1 MIRYQSRTS
10 TTLLRWISILFILAA
25 VMMFV
30 WQLVRYSQVRSA
42 YPPGLKIAGVPV
54 GGLSTQLAAQ
64 RIEQAY
70 SIAVEIRYGDAVI
83 QVKPAAIGFE
93 LNLDAMLAEAE
104 LQRVNQPFWS
114 SFWDFLWNQLPVPV
128 EVPLRAKISEDRLRS
143 YLQSEVAVRYDR
155 PASAAVPV
163 PGSTSFQSGQPGTQ
177 LDIERAITLIED
189 ALKSPTSRTVNLTYN
204 RLSPSRPSL
213 QTLQVLLK
221 QIIDVSKFEGITEL
235 YMLNLQNHQ
244 EIHFAYQS
252 GKNIPPDIAFTAAST
267 IKIPI
272 MITIFQRTAEPA
284 PKDVTDSVARMVEF
298 SENAPADALMEKLL
312 DKTLGPLEV
321 TKSIQALG
329 LKNTFLAGFFYPG
342 APLLKRITTPANQ
355 RKDYF
360 TDPDPYNQTTPAEM
374 GQLLDDIY
382 QCAEMGGGSFAAVFP
397 GEISQNEC
405 RQMINYLVLNRLPV
419 LITAGLPE
427 GTTIAHKH
435 GWIEEQD
442 GLMHTIS
449 DSAIVY
455 TPGGNYIL
463 TIYMWNKSQLLF
475 DPANALMAD
484 LSRAVYNYFNQP
496 VE

>member
-1 MIRYQSRTS
+1 MIRNQARTS
-10 TTLLRWISILFILAA
+10 ITLLRWISILFILAA
-25 VMMFV
+25 VLMLI
-30 WQLVRYSQVRSA
+30 WQLVGYSQLRST

-54 GGLSTQLAAQ
+54 GGLSPQLAAQ
-64 RIEQAY
+64 RLEQAY

-83 QVKPAAIGFE
+83 QVKPATIGFE

-104 LQRVNQPFWS
+104 LSRVNQPFWS
-114 SFWDFLWNQLPVPV
+114 AFWDYLWSQLPSPV
-128 EVPLRAKISEDRLRS
+128 EVPLRAKISEERLRS
-143 YLQSEVAVRYDR
+143 YLKGEVAVRYDR

-163 PGSTSFQSGQPGTQ
+163 PGSTSFQAGQSGAV
-177 LDIERAITLIED
+177 LDIDRAVTLIED
-189 ALKSPTSRTVNLTYN
+189 ALKSPTSRIVNLTYN
-204 RLSPSRPSL
+204 KLSPTRPSL

-221 QIIDVSKFEGITEL
+221 QLIDVSKFEGITEL
-235 YMLNLQNHQ
+235 YMLNLQTRQ
-244 EIHFAYQS
+244 EIHFAYQN
-252 GKNIPPDIAFTAAST
+252 GKSITPDIAFTAAST

-272 MITIFQRTAEPA
+272 MITIFQRTTEPA
-284 PKDVTDSVARMVEF
+284 PKGVTESIARMVEF
-298 SENAPADALMEKLL
+298 SENAPADALMEELL
-312 DKTLGPLEV
+312 GKTLGPLEV
-321 TKSIQALG
+321 TKSVQALG
-329 LKNTFLAGFFYPG
+329 MKNTFLAGFFYPG

-355 RKDYF
+355 RKDFF

-374 GQLLDDIY
+374 GQFLDDIY
-382 QCAEMGGGSFAAVFP
+382 QCAESGGGSFAAVFP
-397 GEISQNEC
+397 GDISQNEC

-442 GLMHTIS
+442 GVMHTIS

-455 TPGGNYIL
+455 TPGGNYVL
-463 TIYMWNKSQLLF
+463 TVYMWNKSQLLF
-475 DPANALMAD
+475 DPANALVAD